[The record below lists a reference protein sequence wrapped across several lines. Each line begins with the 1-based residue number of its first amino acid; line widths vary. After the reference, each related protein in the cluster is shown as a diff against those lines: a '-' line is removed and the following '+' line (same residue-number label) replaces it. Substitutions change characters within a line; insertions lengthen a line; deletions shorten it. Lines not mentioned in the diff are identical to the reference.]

1 MTDLSALSGR
11 DWMRL
16 LLGLLWVALWA
27 FTPPVAGFVL
37 MKRGRS
43 GVLFAVGLVWAV
55 LILAISLPSI
65 VPARPFAQRNSC
77 IAYLKQIDA
86 AKAQWASEAK
96 PDSSTTPQLASLA
109 PFLKGSVLPVCP
121 AGGTYTLGTV
131 NEPPRCSHADKSHTL
146 TPPR

>member
-1 MTDLSALSGR
+1 MSNMAALSGK
-11 DWMRL
+11 DWIQL

-27 FTPPVAGFVL
+27 FTPPVAGFIL

-55 LILAISLPSI
+55 LIVAISLPSI

-77 IAYLKQIDA
+77 IANLKQLDG
-86 AKAQWASEAK
+86 AKARWTSDKKPEASVA
-96 PDSSTTPQLASLA
+96 PQLSDLV
-109 PFLKGSVLPVCP
+109 PFLKNGLLPVCP
-121 AGGTYTLGTV
+121 TGGTYTLDAV
-131 NEPPRCSHADKSHTL
+131 NEPPRCSHADKGHTL